1 MRPKL
6 ITQSRFFEQEKGQSL
21 IIFAFSIVAIV
32 FMLGLALDL
41 GLVYIERVALKR
53 AIDAAVLSGVVELP
67 NEQDA
72 GERALE
78 YLALNGYDLDETE
91 VYFAGCI
98 RDPNNPTQWI
108 NPAPGTDGL
117 PEFLYW
123 DGDPNKETRNWFYLN
138 TYDFNESNN
147 LNVMCSPVIEV
158 YGEANKLEVT
168 GRVRVDMNF
177 MSIVGARDF
186 VDVAE
191 SGIAQNIDS
200 LDVAVAVDKSGSMEF
215 DATCYGC
222 WERTETPNDH
232 QNDSPRWLGYYNYPA
247 NGVRYPIGGDP
258 ASGDGFYSTT
268 VQNMCRREP
277 FQIVDPA
284 QAVYRDPA
292 NSNRYY
298 IVMEAELFGFT
309 DPPLTFEFREQN
321 KGFWILQRGEA
332 NYDDNNTPFFDS
344 QGYSI
349 DTKGAHMA
357 HHPIWTTNYG
367 RHYTLAEAQNGA
379 APVLEYDFRLRD
391 GGGIDWT
398 NLGSTGAIWVRIHR
412 GRGLNVDAGSP
423 QWGDSG
429 DGRAAY
435 WTIASEAAPASQDPN
450 DPSMTMN
457 GIGFVPSGITTV
469 PTGQFPAD
477 MGRGFHWVYLGSF
490 NINPSNFYR
499 FYFYAGSSGFAL
511 DQIVVTNHTSSTY
524 LPTNVRDGNVP
535 VDNRHGVAT
544 RAACDPCNEIYGM
557 NVVENGTTPLGPY
570 DVERSLCNFYRYT
583 TPRDNRLHPLFGDY
597 ENPMRSAKE
606 ALKQF
611 ANALDPERDQLGF
624 VAYNTAVRVR
634 TELECKRRYPGNCT
648 DGSVFSYTQVMRD
661 IESVFAG
668 GGTDIADG
676 MKEGLEVLG
685 VDIYDPNGQSNL
697 GTTCPGNVTCS
708 RGASAQR
715 ILIVTTDGVPND
727 TPGGVCD
734 SAGPSYSGSIASGGT
749 QAGYDC
755 VIYFADQARQRGVT
769 VFVIGIGFGVDQPF
783 LEEAARVGGGN
794 YYFTATGADMSQIF
808 ADILSNIYVRLIE

>member
-98 RDPNNPTQWI
+98 RNPNSPTEWI

-123 DGDPNKETRNWFYLN
+123 AGDPNKETRNWFYLN
-138 TYDFNESNN
+138 TYDFNERHN
-147 LNVMCSPVIEV
+147 LNEMCSTTIETF
-158 YGEANKLEVT
+158 GEANKLEVT

-200 LDVAVAVDKSGSMEF
+200 LDVAVAVDVSGSMEF
-215 DATCYGC
+215 DSTCYGC
-222 WERTETPNDH
+222 WERDPSITPNNT
-232 QNDSPRWLGYYNYPA
+232 QNDSPRWLRYYNYPA
-247 NGVRYPIGGDP
+247 NGFRYPVGGDP
-258 ASGDGFYSTT
+258 ANGDGFKSTT
-268 VQNMCRREP
+268 VQNMCAREP
-277 FQIVDPA
+277 FQTVDPT

-298 IVMEAELFGFT
+298 IVMEAELYGFT

-321 KGFWILQRGEA
+321 KGFWILQRGEG
-332 NYDDNNTPFFDS
+332 NYDRNPPFFSS

-357 HHPIWTTNYG
+357 HHPLLELTNYSYG
-367 RHYTLAEAQNGA
+367 RHYTLADAQNGA

-391 GGGIDWT
+391 GSGINWT
-398 NLGSTGAIWVRIHR
+398 NGSTGAIWARVHGGAR
-412 GRGLNVDAGSP
+412 GVGPDFSGSD
-423 QWGDSG
+423 GS
-429 DGRAAY
+429 DGRDAY
-435 WTIASEAAPASQDPN
+435 WTLYSEAAPASQDPN
-450 DPSMTMN
+450 DPSLTMN
-457 GIGFVPSGITTV
+457 GIGFAPPNITAM
-469 PTGQFPAD
+469 PKGGMSNDRSFSW
-477 MGRGFHWVYLGSF
+477 MYLGSF
-490 NINPSNFYR
+490 TINPNNFYR
-499 FYFYAGSSGFAL
+499 LYIYAGSTGFAL

-524 LPTNVRDGNVP
+524 LPTDVRDGTVP

-557 NVVENGTTPLGPY
+557 NVIDGTPASPY
-570 DVERSLCNFYRYT
+570 DVDLTECSFFKYT

-611 ANALDPERDQLGF
+611 ANALDPERDQIGF
-624 VAYNTAVRVR
+624 VAYSHIIRSR
-634 TELECKRRYPGNCT
+634 TELECKKRYPGNCT

-661 IESVFAG
+661 IEAVYAG
-668 GGTDIADG
+668 GSTNISAG
-676 MKEGLEVLG
+676 MKESLEVLG
-685 VDIYDPNGQSNL
+685 VDIYDPVGQSNL
-697 GTTCPGNVTCS
+697 GTTCPGNITCS

-715 ILIVTTDGVPND
+715 ILVVTTDGVPNRN
-727 TPGGVCD
+727 PGGQCQTD
-734 SAGPSYSGSIASGGT
+734 GPGYSGPGGGT
-749 QAGYDC
+749 PDFDC

-769 VFVIGIGFGVDQPF
+769 VFVIGIGFGVD
-783 LEEAARVGGGN
+783 EELLKETARVGGGQ